1 MISQLPSILGLL
13 TTLTTPVIAQVLVSR
28 YESLT
33 EIAKAPIEELK
44 TIPGVGDKTAQQ
56 IQSAFELARVL
67 SREVALEQPLM
78 DTPERVASLF
88 REDAKVYTVETFQVL
103 LLNTRRKLI
112 KIVPISQGGLDS
124 VMVDSRSVFR
134 IAISANAAAIVL
146 FHNHPSGDPNPSEAD
161 IRVTRDLFRAGQLL
175 KIEVLDHVILGQAT
189 AEKLKDYVSLR
200 ELGYF
205 AW

>member
-13 TTLTTPVIAQVLVSR
+13 TTLTNPAIAQVLVSR

-44 TIPGVGDKTAQQ
+44 TIPGVGDKKAQQ

-88 REDAKVYTVETFQVL
+88 REDARVYTVETFQVL

-124 VMVDSRSVFR
+124 VMVDSHSVFR

-161 IRVTRDLFRAGQLL
+161 IKVTLNPYRKR
-175 KIEVLDHVILGQAT
+175 
-189 AEKLKDYVSLR
+189 
-200 ELGYF
+200 
-205 AW
+205 

>member
-13 TTLTTPVIAQVLVSR
+13 TTLTTPAIAQVLVSR

-44 TIPGVGDKTAQQ
+44 TIPGVGDKKAQQ

-88 REDAKVYTVETFQVL
+88 REDARFYTVETFQVL

-134 IAISANAAAIVL
+134 TAFSANAAAIVL

-161 IRVTRDLFRAGQLL
+161 IKVTRDLFRSGQLL
-175 KIEVLDHVILGQAT
+175 KIEILDHVILGRAT
-189 AEKLKDYVSLR
+189 AEHPKDYVSLR